1 MKPLGVALIGCG
13 GIARSAHLPAL
24 SRLAGEI
31 RLLAVMDVSR
41 EAAESTGQSLGVPWT
56 TRLEEALETPGVEAA
71 VVTSPEFWHREAVAA
86 AAERGLHVLCEKPM
100 ASSLEDAD
108 AMIAAS
114 RRHGVTLMIGH
125 SRRFTGR
132 YRVLREAVLR
142 GDIGEIRTVRENE
155 RRSRPSSVRPESY
168 WSPTH
173 WTGDPAHSVG
183 AILTNGIHEAD
194 LFTWFLRDVPVR
206 VYAEARITRAGG
218 RVPDFISFTVTYRN
232 GGIGSSEVNNALP
245 PGYPGFHAF
254 EVFGTEGMLA
264 ARDSEM
270 RMLEHFGPDGAMRDP
285 GAYGHLLHVEDAYV
299 EEHRAFVRSVREGTP
314 LPVTPEEARLAL
326 AVGLAAD
333 ASARSGQAEPVLLAP
348 SDLSVSDLAPER
360 SDRP

>member
-13 GIARSAHLPAL
+13 GIAKSAHLPAL
-24 SRLAGEI
+24 AQLPDEL
-31 RLLAVMDVSR
+31 RLLSVMDVNR
-41 EAAESTGQSLGVPWT
+41 AAAESTGQAFGVPAT
-56 TRLEEALETPGVEAA
+56 ARLEEALDTPGVEAA
-71 VVTSPEFWHREAVAA
+71 IVTSPEFWHREAVLAA
-86 AAERGLHVLCEKPM
+86 ADRGLHILCEKPM

-108 AMIAAS
+108 AMIAAAREHS
-114 RRHGVTLMIGH
+114 VYLMIGH

-142 GDIGEIRTVRENE
+142 GDIGEVRTVRENE
-155 RRSRPSSVRPESY
+155 RRSRPAAPATGSY

-194 LFTWFLRDVPVR
+194 LFTWFLRDVPVS
-206 VYAEARITRAGG
+206 VYAESRVTRAGG

-254 EVFGTEGMLA
+254 ELFGTDGMLS

-270 RMLEHFGPDGAMRDP
+270 RMLEFFGADGAMRDP
-285 GAYGHLLHVEDAYV
+285 AAYHHLLHVEEAYV
-299 EEHRAFVRSVREGTP
+299 EEHRAFVRSVREGVP
-314 LPVTPEEARLAL
+314 LPVPPEEARLAL
-326 AVGLAAD
+326 AIGLAAD
-333 ASARSGQAEPVLLAP
+333 ASARSGQAEPVSLAP
-348 SDLSVSDLAPER
+348 AKSVHEGGDHR
-360 SDRP
+360 